1 MTTARRSRVRSR
13 WGSVGP
19 WLRSRA
25 LRRAT
30 LRSDLLAG
38 LPVAVSSVPDG
49 MAAGVLA
56 GVIPVAGLYASFAGP
71 VAGGLASSTRRMV
84 ITTTSAAALAAGSA
98 LGSVDQAERADAL
111 VLLTLL
117 AGGFMLLAGLL
128 RLGRYARFVS
138 HSVMIGFL
146 TGIAVNIVC
155 GQLADLTGSPSRGST
170 NVAKALHILVHPGQV
185 HLPSLLV
192 GIGAI
197 AALVGVARTRLA
209 VISTLVA
216 LIVPT
221 AVVLV
226 AGVEIARVDD
236 AGPIPSGFPSLAWP
250 RLGLLDGTLIGSAM
264 AIAAIVLVQG
274 AGVAESAPNGDGPA
288 RTNQDFVAQ
297 GVGNVASALFRG
309 LPVGGSVGTTA
320 LNVSAGGR
328 SRWSVIFAGIW
339 VLIILVAFAPAVGVV
354 AMPTLAAVLV
364 VAATASIRPGEMTTI
379 WRAGP
384 NSRIALVSTFVATLL
399 LPVPAAVGLGVVVSL
414 LLQLN
419 QEAIDLAVVELVPS
433 GGRIAERPAPALA
446 RSDGVTV
453 LAVYGSLFYA
463 GARTLQSQLPDPS
476 GTRHAAVVLRLRGRT
491 TLGATFFL
499 VVAAYARQ
507 LAEGGGRLY
516 LSGLSSEINE
526 GLRSGRGL
534 ATAGSVH
541 LFPAT
546 ELVGDSTRAA
556 IVDAEAW
563 LVTASDEEA

>member
-1 MTTARRSRVRSR
+1 
-13 WGSVGP
+13 
-19 WLRSRA
+19 
-25 LRRAT
+25 
-30 LRSDLLAG
+30 
-38 LPVAVSSVPDG
+38 

-56 GVIPVAGLYASFAGP
+56 GVNPVAGLYASFAGP

-98 LGSVDQAERADAL
+98 LGSVDEAERADAL
-111 VLLTLL
+111 ALLTML
-117 AGGFMLLAGLL
+117 AGGFMFLAGLL

-155 GQLADLTGSPSRGST
+155 GQLVDLTGSPGRGST
-170 NVAKALHILVHPGQV
+170 NVAKALNIVVHPGQV
-185 HLPSLLV
+185 DLPSLFV

-197 AALVGVARTRLA
+197 AALVGIARTRLA
-209 VISTLVA
+209 VMSTLIA

-236 AGPIPSGFPSLAWP
+236 AGSIPVGFPSLAWP

-274 AGVAESAPNGDGPA
+274 AGVAESAPNGDGPT
-288 RTNQDFVAQ
+288 RTSQDFVAQ
-297 GVGNVASALFRG
+297 GVGNVASAVFRG

-328 SRWSVIFAGIW
+328 TRWSAIFSGIW
-339 VLIILVAFAPAVGVV
+339 VLVILVAFAPAVGVV
-354 AMPTLAAVLV
+354 ATPTLAAVLV
-364 VAATASIRPGEMTTI
+364 VAAIASIRPSEMTTI

-433 GGRIAERPAPALA
+433 GRGRIAERPAPRTA
-446 RSDGVTV
+446 RSDGVTI

-491 TLGATFFL
+491 TLGATFFS

-507 LAEGGGRLY
+507 LAECGGRLY
-516 LSGLSSEINE
+516 LSGLSPEVNE

-534 ATAGSVH
+534 VTAGEVR

-546 ELVGDSTRAA
+546 ELIGESTSAA
-556 IVDAEAW
+556 VVDAEAW
-563 LVTASDEEA
+563 LVTTSDRHA